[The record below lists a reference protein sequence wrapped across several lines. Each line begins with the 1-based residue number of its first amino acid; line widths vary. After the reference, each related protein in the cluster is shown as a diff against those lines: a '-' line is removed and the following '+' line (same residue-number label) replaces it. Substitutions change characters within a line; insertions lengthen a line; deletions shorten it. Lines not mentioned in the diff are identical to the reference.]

1 MQLQQTTEAHHNVF
15 FSINWPYS
23 ELKLKKL
30 ILLTTLSNFPHYL
43 YEKMIHL
50 SHALTRNLEQIYTH
64 AALTKTTTQIRP
76 AYFQT

>member
-15 FSINWPYS
+15 FSINWPDS

-43 YEKMIHL
+43 YKTLIQL
-50 SHALTRNLEQIYTH
+50 PHALTRNLEQIDTH
-64 AALTKTTTQIRP
+64 EQLTKTTIQIRP